1 MYICI
6 YVYRCT
12 YTDLRLL
19 LCILW
24 EPTCWQLSIDANM
37 LAIINYHHVRLTE
50 ICTIS
55 AIVRPAMSWST
66 RGMCVF
72 TSTSCRTYVLLY
84 QTRLSIYTRT
94 DSHARARTHV
104 YTHNT
109 HNSTHVLLIIFVSS
123 FRISNS
129 LFRTH
134 VHMHNTWWTH
144 EHMQIH
150 RRRYWRHEFLHILH
164 HPEWLRTAR
173 DYQ

>member
-1 MYICI
+1 MYVYMHICISMYI
-6 YVYRCT
+6 YRFT
-12 YTDLRLL
+12 SVVMHTLR
-19 LCILW
+19 
-24 EPTCWQLSIDANM
+24 ANM
-37 LAIINYHHVRLTE
+37 LAIINRCQHVGNYQLSPCKTDRDLYYPRY
-50 ICTIS
+50 S
-55 AIVRPAMSWST
+55 AAGHVM
-66 RGMCVF
+66 MCVF

-134 VHMHNTWWTH
+134 VHMHNTW
-144 EHMQIH
+144 
-150 RRRYWRHEFLHILH
+150 
-164 HPEWLRTAR
+164 
-173 DYQ
+173 